1 MKLNI
6 IHRLAKVLVIIWIV
20 ALIPVWASAAKSP
33 VAVADSAYTKG
44 EYATAIENYLKV
56 AESQGKS
63 ADLLYNLGNAYA
75 KTGDYGHAMLSYL
88 RALDINP
95 SLKEA
100 KNNVAFINAKV
111 LDANKAELKGK
122 KFDVEPESPKF
133 FTAVKLFITKEHLS
147 NTWAVW
153 AAVAFILFIVAAA
166 LYFFCNS
173 VTVKK
178 IGFFSGGALLA
189 ISVIT
194 LVFSFMA
201 ANAAGKIDTG
211 VITEYNVILKQEPDA
226 NSKNVA
232 TPLSRGTVLSVLE
245 IDSSLTNS
253 QNKQL
258 WYKVRLNS
266 DFIGW
271 ISSDDFETVRK

>member
-1 MKLNI
+1 MKFKVVNI
-6 IHRLAKVLVIIWIV
+6 SAKVLIISVISALAPFV
-20 ALIPVWASAAKSP
+20 AIAEKSL
-33 VAVADSAYTKG
+33 ADLADSAYTKG
-44 EYATAIENYLKV
+44 EYAVAIENYLKV
-56 AESQGKS
+56 FETQGKS

-111 LDANKAELKGK
+111 VDTNKAELKGK

-166 LYFFCNS
+166 LYFFCDS

-194 LVFSFMA
+194 LGFSFMA

-211 VITEYNVILKQEPDA
+211 VITEYNVTLKQEPDA
-226 NSKNVA
+226 NSKNIA
-232 TPLSRGTVLSVLE
+232 TPLSRGTLLSVLE
-245 IDSSLTNS
+245 IDSSQTNS